1 MSSRSSPDPPDAELV
16 RQTLDGRSAAY
27 AELARRHAAP
37 VLAVCHARVRCW
49 HAAEDLAQETLLRGL
64 KALTSLAD
72 RDRFGPW
79 LRGIAQRVCLDWLK
93 SKQSAQV
100 PFTSLAAGQV
110 PDELLVTD
118 GDATFRDVEG
128 AEESRKLLEC
138 VGALDDD
145 CREVLLLYYY
155 QDVTY
160 AELAELLGVSPAT
173 INARLTKAR
182 ATLREQLGR
191 LAAPRPQEQCPEARH
206 AEARQAAPRAAE
218 A

>member
-1 MSSRSSPDPPDAELV
+1 VSPRSSLDPPDGELV

-37 VLAVCHARVRCW
+37 LLAVCHARIRCW

-64 KALTSLAD
+64 KSLASLND
-72 RDRFGPW
+72 GERFGAW

-93 SKQSAQV
+93 SKQSSQV
-100 PFTSLAAGQV
+100 PFTSLGGGQA
-110 PDELLVTD
+110 PEELLATD
-118 GDATFRDVEG
+118 GDAASRDVDG
-128 AEESRKLLEC
+128 AEESRKLREC
-138 VGALDDD
+138 VYALDDE

-182 ATLREQLGR
+182 ATLRQQLHGPASR
-191 LAAPRPQEQCPEARH
+191 SSAA
-206 AEARQAAPRAAE
+206 RAAE
-218 A
+218 TRRAEASP

>member
-1 MSSRSSPDPPDAELV
+1 MFYYTLEKLAAVSPSSSPEPADEVLVRRTLDGQPSAYAELV
-16 RQTLDGRSAAY
+16 RRW
-27 AELARRHAAP
+27 AAP
-37 VLAVCHARVRCW
+37 VLAVCHARIRCW

-64 KALTSLAD
+64 RALPSLTAG
-72 RDRFGPW
+72 DRFGPW

-100 PFTSLAAGQV
+100 PFTSFASGQA
-110 PDELLVTD
+110 PDELLATD
-118 GDATFRDVEG
+118 ADAVSREVEG
-128 AEESRKLLEC
+128 AEESRKLMEC
-138 VGALDDD
+138 VNQLDDD

-182 ATLREQLGR
+182 ATLRER
-191 LAAPRPQEQCPEARH
+191 LRRI
-206 AEARQAAPRAAE
+206 
-218 A
+218 

>member
-1 MSSRSSPDPPDAELV
+1 VSPPNSLHPPDGELV
-16 RQTLDGRSAAY
+16 CQTLDGHSAAY

-37 VLAVCHARVRCW
+37 VLAVCHARFRCW

-64 KALTSLAD
+64 KSLASLTD

-93 SKQSAQV
+93 AKQSSQV
-100 PFTSLAAGQV
+100 PFTSLGSGSA
-110 PDELLVTD
+110 PEELLATD
-118 GDATFRDVEG
+118 GDAASREVEG
-128 AEESRKLLEC
+128 ADESRRLMEC
-138 VGALDDD
+138 VYALDDE

-160 AELAELLGVSPAT
+160 ADLAELLGVSPAT

-182 ATLREQLGR
+182 AALRER
-191 LAAPRPQEQCPEARH
+191 LHKPER
-206 AEARQAAPRAAE
+206 RAAVPE
-218 A
+218 GAHARPVET